1 MSRQE
6 AVADSMSRS
15 STAKLLLNL
24 QRLVIQAIAV
34 RKQGTIVSALT
45 NADMDEDHLWASIG
59 RDLQVAGISREM
71 VTANRDV
78 IRQQIEY
85 LFGSGLIATDN
96 ISEAAES
103 SWEGCSVS
111 RTASAATF
119 GRAAS
124 TSTSVY
130 RQAFQYN
137 AFDLQDQNGFHL
149 EKSRGLPTSQTQP
162 SRLGA
167 RQTGNQRNE
176 LPQCPWPKLASDQ
189 LPLTNDDATYR
200 PYVVEIKLV
209 VPPSK
214 STIHERDGFAF
225 KRNYVSEH
233 SWVFLRL
240 SQHTR
245 DGIRSLSTP
254 DPYNP
259 VQDHGRQFSQKWTE
273 FAFSQA
279 FRDWRHMLLKPDQP
293 VYVCLPS
300 SQENVLDLLA
310 RERSLTFPIAF
321 SFDLDTDAIVFW
333 KLARRWS
340 GSAAL
345 QYRAKSMDE
354 VPRKGLLQYIKR
366 ISLRKQARTLNLEGA
381 QGKGQMLLML
391 FTQKA
396 IDQSRAWANT
406 WIMEQE
412 FSDRGFGASSEPYSN
427 YSDSLKSSS
436 TLIGSNTSV
445 ARKGKVPYGSLLS
458 INPLS
463 HSLPYL
469 AKASAVCSFEAS
481 LPNEMSFTSGDE
493 IWITQYVES
502 ELWEGINQRTQQKG
516 LFPNTLVKIFLVKKM
531 PSREKMPLEI
541 DSSPHS
547 FGGSPIENTFLSPDS
562 IDGRAASVPNRAH
575 RSASTSDIPSV
586 ASVPSPSTLYELD
599 STPINPASKP
609 SAMDFDYAPSLNQQE
624 LVTRITSSAS
634 DKGPGRAASQ
644 SYSQPQQNWG
654 PTPLDMA
661 NQSQLGGPYI
671 NRPQSQRIWAP
682 TPLGSAI
689 TPAGFREYTVS
700 PSVTP
705 VGSTVL
711 EQFND
716 IRSLSAD
723 ITPENTPEPTQAA
736 ANYQSLRAKLSAFQD
751 VREAAE
757 IEAQMMSGF
766 DSMQK
771 AQGSEA
777 PPANAGSNSVS
788 SPQLATALVEFTNNG
803 RTDRP
808 ENTPS
813 IQPDWPFPS
822 APQSSTETPLVSSD
836 MEQKMFKLS
845 IDANHVVQPRP
856 SMGSPNATTT
866 GSSIPT

>member
-1 MSRQE
+1 M
-6 AVADSMSRS
+6 ADRIPRS

-24 QRLVIQAIAV
+24 QGLVTQAIAA

-45 NADMDEDHLWASIG
+45 NVEMGEDHLWASIG

-85 LFGSGLIATDN
+85 LFGSGLIVSDN

-103 SWEGCSVS
+103 SWEGCSIS
-111 RTASAATF
+111 RTASAA
-119 GRAAS
+119 S
-124 TSTSVY
+124 TSASVY
-130 RQAFQYN
+130 RQSFQHN
-137 AFDLQDQNGFHL
+137 AFDLQHQNGFYL
-149 EKSRGLPTSQTQP
+149 EKSGRLPTSQPQP

-167 RQTGNQRNE
+167 RQTGRQRNE
-176 LPQCPWPKLASDQ
+176 LPRCPWPKLSRDQ
-189 LPLTNDDATYR
+189 LPLINDDATYR

-214 STIHERDGFAF
+214 STVHERDGFSF

-279 FRDWRHMLLKPDQP
+279 FRDWGYMLLKADQP

-310 RERSLTFPIAF
+310 RDHSLAFPVAF

-333 KLARRWS
+333 KLARRWP

-345 QYRAKSMDE
+345 QYRVKSMDE

-381 QGKGQMLLML
+381 QGQGQMLLML

-396 IDQSRAWANT
+396 MNQSRPWANT
-406 WIMEQE
+406 WTMEQE
-412 FSDRGFGASSEPYSN
+412 FSDRGFRASLGPHSN

-436 TLIGSNTSV
+436 TFLGSDTSD
-445 ARKGKVPYGSLLS
+445 ARKGDVHYASLPS
-458 INPLS
+458 ITVHS

-481 LPNEMSFTSGDE
+481 LPTEMSFTSGDE
-493 IWITQYVES
+493 IWITEYVES
-502 ELWEGINQRTQQKG
+502 ELWEGTNQRTQQKG

-547 FGGSPIENTFLSPDS
+547 FGGSPIENTFLSPVS
-562 IDGRAASVPNRAH
+562 IGGRTASLPNRAH
-575 RSASTSDIPSV
+575 RSASTSTIPPVVNVS
-586 ASVPSPSTLYELD
+586 SPSTHYELD

-609 SAMDFDYAPSLNQQE
+609 SPTASEHAPFPSQRRR
-624 LVTRITSSAS
+624 VTRITSSAS

-644 SYSQPQQNWG
+644 SYSQLQQN
-654 PTPLDMA
+654 
-661 NQSQLGGPYI
+661 
-671 NRPQSQRIWAP
+671 WAP
-682 TPLGSAI
+682 TPLNTANQSQRAGPDIHRSQSERLWAPTPLRSATI
-689 TPAGFREYTVS
+689 PAAFSEYTVS
-700 PSVTP
+700 PFATP
-705 VGSTVL
+705 VGSVAGGQL
-711 EQFND
+711 ND
-716 IRSLSAD
+716 TPSIFAD
-723 ITPENTPEPTQAA
+723 ITPEPTPE
-736 ANYQSLRAKLSAFQD
+736 L
-751 VREAAE
+751 
-757 IEAQMMSGF
+757 
-766 DSMQK
+766 
-771 AQGSEA
+771 
-777 PPANAGSNSVS
+777 
-788 SPQLATALVEFTNNG
+788 
-803 RTDRP
+803 
-808 ENTPS
+808 
-813 IQPDWPFPS
+813 
-822 APQSSTETPLVSSD
+822 PQSGCVEV
-836 MEQKMFKLS
+836 
-845 IDANHVVQPRP
+845 
-856 SMGSPNATTT
+856 
-866 GSSIPT
+866 GSSGGSVGPLFMNSTGAVGSCELDNELLPASAGGASDPWVLCNESNPDIICASSSAASRTCWKADNFGGKL